1 VQRDT
6 LGAFVPGPELRIE
19 GTAEGPL
26 KGLDFAAKDIFDI
39 AGFVTGCGNP
49 DWARSHPPATL
60 TAWAVEAWLGAG
72 ATLVGKTITDELAY
86 SLNGQN
92 AHYGTPTNVNA
103 PGRIPGGSSCG
114 SASAVAGGLVDLAL
128 GSDTGG
134 SIRVPASY
142 CGIYGLRPSH
152 GRVPLGGVMPL
163 APSFDTVGWFA
174 RDAGRLRRAGDALLG
189 EDSAATPLSRLLR
202 ADDAFALAAPE
213 AERALAP
220 WVERLEA
227 RLGAAAPVVLGE
239 PGGGLAAWML
249 RFRVLQAREIWA
261 VHGAWIEE
269 TRPSFGPEIAE
280 RFAWA
285 RSVPDADAEAAKPE
299 RVTFARRLD
308 ELLGADGVI
317 CLPAAPGAAPLATTL
332 AEALVEHRGRALS
345 LTCVA
350 GLARLPQ
357 VSLPLARV
365 EGCPL
370 ALGLI
375 GPHGSDQ
382 RLLALAEA
390 LCGEAPGGEAEG
402 AGKE

>member
-174 RDAGRLRRAGDALLG
+174 RDAG
-189 EDSAATPLSRLLR
+189 PLSRLLR

-370 ALGLI
+370 ALGL
-375 GPHGSDQ
+375 
-382 RLLALAEA
+382 AEA